1 MVPFT
6 GEATTATQTHS
17 FADYASLK
25 EKGQKTSSQELIH
38 LTVNRDAEI
47 SVVAFVVDAYKTQVS

>member
-47 SVVAFVVDAYKTQVS
+47 SVVAFVVDA